1 MTSDKNKPSVETV
14 GISFLMKLWE
24 VTEVG
29 SVKGESQ
36 EVALKKDDCI
46 I

>member
-1 MTSDKNKPSVETV
+1 MTSDKNKPLEET
-14 GISFLMKLWE
+14 GISFLMMLWE

-29 SVKGESQ
+29 SVKGEPQ
-36 EVALKKDDCI
+36 ELALKKDDCI

>member
-1 MTSDKNKPSVETV
+1 MTSDQNKPSVETV
-14 GISFLMKLWE
+14 GTSFLMMLWE

-36 EVALKKDDCI
+36 ELALKKDDCI
-46 I
+46 V

>member
-14 GISFLMKLWE
+14 GISFLMMLWE
-24 VTEVG
+24 VTEG

-36 EVALKKDDCI
+36 ELALKR
-46 I
+46 